1 MNETNAMNET
11 IAMHETNSVSESNK
25 AGTTGGVVTMSECD
39 INDLNNVEDDYNV
52 CCYTCGKSPCE
63 WLEYGVDALDAILNR
78 FDVSTAESDG
88 YG

>member
-1 MNETNAMNET
+1 
-11 IAMHETNSVSESNK
+11 
-25 AGTTGGVVTMSECD
+25 MSECD
-39 INDLNNVEDDYNV
+39 INDLNNMEDDYNV